1 MESGRAW
8 QPAGRSFRDGG
19 GGRVYII
26 IARLGANQAS
36 TYLDS
41 LLSALKLFG
50 VNHGKF
56 FSTTTRWEAGSKR
69 YLAHFPLARVV
80 PGLAKILW
88 FGHDGDKGPLLV
100 ANTSTLLVNWFL
112 IACLSCLNLRANF
125 AIGCSNKNADLLRS
139 LAL

>member
-56 FSTTTRWEAGSKR
+56 F
-69 YLAHFPLARVV
+69 PLRHAERQAAS
-80 PGLAKILW
+80 GTWRIFLW
-88 FGHDGDKGPLLV
+88 H
-100 ANTSTLLVNWFL
+100 A
-112 IACLSCLNLRANF
+112 
-125 AIGCSNKNADLLRS
+125 
-139 LAL
+139 